1 MFSCLSTRKVRL
13 FRFQLSLKVVESMPF
28 VDQII
33 NWLKNQD
40 GNITDLEEVG
50 SIYLLFLSHSN
61 DTFKTFK
68 RWFFFG
74 FFAYRFNRLLFT
86 VHFFL
91 PFYNINA

>member
-1 MFSCLSTRKVRL
+1 
-13 FRFQLSLKVVESMPF
+13 MPF

-50 SIYLLFLSHSN
+50 NIYLLFLSHSN

-86 VHFFL
+86 VHFFYL
-91 PFYNINA
+91 SIISMRKHFPTCNVHVRVSPKENAREV

>member
-1 MFSCLSTRKVRL
+1 
-13 FRFQLSLKVVESMPF
+13 MPF

-50 SIYLLFLSHSN
+50 KIYLLFLSHSN

-68 RWFFFG
+68 RCFFLG
-74 FFAYRFNRLLFT
+74 GGVAYRFNRLLFT

>member
-1 MFSCLSTRKVRL
+1 
-13 FRFQLSLKVVESMPF
+13 MPF

-50 SIYLLFLSHSN
+50 SIYLLFLTHSN

-68 RWFFFG
+68 RC
-74 FFAYRFNRLLFT
+74 
-86 VHFFL
+86 FFL
-91 PFYNINA
+91 VFLHIVLIDYCSLYIFFYLSIISMRKHFPTCNVHVRVSPKENAREV